1 MEKLKA
7 LLDKLQP
14 AINAINKAA
23 NAVKNAAVKIWLTQR
38 IAAIAAILVVVV
50 ATVLIAVLAGGKST
64 NDGTGDA
71 NGNDPKTVG
80 MAFMEAC
87 INQDGAAA
95 CSYMPDFKFNGNK
108 DTFVTQYTE
117 ALKYFIKTYYT
128 DLGMELDFE
137 HRQTYINLDDQEKA
151 EIVQKL
157 KKYSGFDENKVQ
169 DYSSVTVYLLKSLN
183 GGAPLEEYQEITL
196 IKYDGKWVVVEY
208 SWPN

>member
-14 AINAINKAA
+14 AINAIKKAA
-23 NAVKNAAVKIWLTQR
+23 TAVKNAAVKIWRTQR
-38 IAAIAAILVVVV
+38 IVAIAAISVVLV
-50 ATVLIAVLAGGKST
+50 ATVLTAVLAGGKST

-71 NGNDPKTVG
+71 SGNDPKTVG
-80 MAFMEAC
+80 VAFMEAC
-87 INQDGAAA
+87 IDQDGAAA

-128 DLGMELDFE
+128 NLGMELDFE
-137 HRQTYINLDDQEKA
+137 HRQTYINLDDQEKT

-169 DYSSVTVYLLKSLN
+169 DYSCVTVYLLKSLN

>member
-1 MEKLKA
+1 MSKFQSVVEKIKELVTIVKDFAMKMWKTQKA
-7 LLDKLQP
+7 
-14 AINAINKAA
+14 ITI
-23 NAVKNAAVKIWLTQR
+23 AVIS
-38 IAAIAAILVVVV
+38 VVVLS
-50 ATVLIAVLAGGKST
+50 TVLLVALAGGGDKKADNGSV
-64 NDGTGDA
+64 NDNAAGDT
-71 NGNDPKTVG
+71 PKTAG

-128 DLGMELDFE
+128 NLGMELDFE

-183 GGAPLEEYQEITL
+183 GGAPVEEYQEITL

>member
-23 NAVKNAAVKIWLTQR
+23 NAVKNAAVKIWRTQR
-38 IAAIAAILVVVV
+38 IAAIAAISVVVV

-71 NGNDPKTVG
+71 NGNGPKTVG

-95 CSYMPDFKFNGNK
+95 CSYMPDFKFNDNK

-128 DLGMELDFE
+128 NLGMELDFE
-137 HRQTYINLDDQEKA
+137 HRQTYINLDNQEKA

-183 GGAPLEEYQEITL
+183 GGAPVEEYQEITL
-196 IKYDGKWVVVEY
+196 IKYDGKWVVVEF
-208 SWPN
+208 SWPK